1 MNSWV
6 LGSIHTSK
14 TDDPEGKLRFFPNS
28 TRNHLLSEIFD
39 IRRSRVE
46 ST

>member
-1 MNSWV
+1 MF
-6 LGSIHTSK
+6 GSIHTSK
-14 TDDPEGKLRFFPNS
+14 TDDPEGKLRFFPNP

-39 IRRSRVE
+39 IRRNKLE